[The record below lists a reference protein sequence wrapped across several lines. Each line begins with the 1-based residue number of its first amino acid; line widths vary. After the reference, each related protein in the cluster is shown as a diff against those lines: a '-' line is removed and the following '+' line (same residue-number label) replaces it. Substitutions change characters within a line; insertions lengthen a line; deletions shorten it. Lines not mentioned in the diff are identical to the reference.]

1 MKLNEMKVVAAE
13 MYKAKQPVMFW
24 GAPGIGKS
32 AGILQFTLD
41 AGIGMIDL
49 RLSQMDPVDLRGFPY
64 KNGNG
69 LMHWAPSSALPN
81 VELHGERGIL
91 FLDELP
97 SAPISVQAAAY
108 QLIHDR
114 KVGEYVLPDGW
125 VVFAAGN
132 RESDRG
138 VSYRMPAPLANRF
151 IHVSVEVDLDTWCK
165 WAIDVEMDPTFVAF
179 LRFKPGLLHAFKA
192 EHYNSGQMAFPTP
205 RSWEFADRIVKAGS
219 SQRME
224 LLSGAVGEGA
234 ATEFEAFIRV
244 WSKMPN
250 PDAIILNP
258 DAVDCPKDVAT
269 CYALAGA
276 LAYRAA
282 PANMEN
288 IVKFAAKMSPE
299 YQVVLMRDAGTRN
312 PKIAN
317 TKAFNTWAVKNKD
330 VVIA

>member
-1 MKLNEMKVVAAE
+1 MKLNEMKLVAAE
-13 MYKAKQPVMFW
+13 MYNAKQPVMFW

-32 AGILQFTLD
+32 AGILQFTQEM
-41 AGIGMIDL
+41 GIGFIDL

-69 LMHWAPSSALPN
+69 LMHWAPSSALPSA
-81 VELHGERGIL
+81 ELHGERGVL
-91 FLDELP
+91 FLDEINAAPP
-97 SAPISVQAAAY
+97 SVSAAAY

-114 KVGEYVLPDGW
+114 KVGEYTLPEGW

-138 VSYRMPAPLANRF
+138 VTYRMPAPLANRF
-151 IHVSVEVDLDTWCK
+151 IHVDIEVDLDTWCK
-165 WAIDVEMDPTFVAF
+165 WAIEKELDPIIVAF
-179 LRFKPGLLHAFKA
+179 LRFKPGLLHDFKA
-192 EHYNSGQMAFPTP
+192 EHYASGKMAFPTP
-205 RSWEFADRIVKAGS
+205 RSWEFADRIVKTGS

-224 LLSGAVGEGA
+224 LLSGAIGAGA

-250 PDAIILNP
+250 PDTVLLNP

-282 PANMEN
+282 PATMEN
-288 IVKFAAKMSPE
+288 ITKFAAKMSPE
-299 YQVVLMRDAGTRN
+299 YQVVLMRDAVTRDN
-312 PKIAN
+312 KVAN
-317 TKAFNTWAVKNKD
+317 TKAFNAWAVKNKD

>member
-13 MYKAKQPVMFW
+13 MYKAKQPTMFW

-32 AGILQFTLD
+32 AGIWQFTQE
-41 AGIGMIDL
+41 AGIGFIDL

-69 LMHWAPSSALPN
+69 LMHWAPSSALPS
-81 VELHGERGIL
+81 VELHGKCGIL
-91 FLDELP
+91 FLDEINAAPP
-97 SAPISVQAAAY
+97 SVSAAAY

-132 RESDRG
+132 REGDRG
-138 VSYRMPAPLANRF
+138 VTFRMPAPLANRF
-151 IHVSVEVDLDTWCK
+151 IHVDVEVDLDVWCV
-165 WAIDVEMDPTFVAF
+165 WAIEAELDPLIVAF

-192 EHYNSGQMAFPTP
+192 EHYASGKMAFPTP
-205 RSWEFADRIVKAGS
+205 RSWEFANRIVTVGS

-224 LLSGAVGEGA
+224 LLCGAVGEGA

-250 PDAIILNP
+250 PDTILLSP
-258 DAVDCPKDVAT
+258 DAIDCPKDVAT

-288 IVKFAAKMSPE
+288 ICKFAGKMSPE
-299 YQVVLMRDAGTRN
+299 YQVVLMRDACTRD
-312 PKIAN
+312 KTVAN
-317 TKAFNTWAVKNKD
+317 TKAFNAWAVKNKS
-330 VVIA
+330 VMIV